1 MDPAM
6 PGRILRDPLFGF
18 LIAGAVIFL
27 VYDRVAEQ
35 GVGPVEVSAATRA
48 ALVAD
53 FEALTGRKASTQD
66 TDRLVRSHVADEL
79 LFRAALDE
87 GRHLDDGIVRARV
100 VEQMRLQIAG
110 RVPDPS
116 EEELVD
122 YYSENLHRYRSE
134 PTASFEHLFLR
145 EAPADAAA
153 LRARLQRG
161 ESVEGDPF
169 DHGRDFPR
177 YGQSM
182 LRGLLGEEFVTA
194 LWSAEVGTWTGPVR
208 SSQGWHY
215 VLVSERLPAQRLA
228 FAQVQRQVES
238 DVLAAA
244 IDSAVARR
252 LAELERN
259 YGVRIER

>member
-1 MDPAM
+1 M
-6 PGRILRDPLFGF
+6 PGRIVREPLFAF
-18 LIAGAVIFL
+18 LVAGAAIFL
-27 VYDRVAEQ
+27 LYDRVADQ
-35 GVGPVEVSAATRA
+35 RDGPVEISAATRA

-53 FEALTGRKASTQD
+53 FEAVTGRKASAD
-66 TDRLVRSHVADEL
+66 DADRLVRAHVADEL

-87 GRHLDDGIVRARV
+87 GRHLDDGIVRARL
-100 VEQMRLQIAG
+100 VEQMRVQIAG

-122 YYSENLHRYRSE
+122 YYSEHLERYRSE
-134 PTASFEHLFLR
+134 PTMSFEHLFLR
-145 EAPADAAA
+145 DEPADAGT
-153 LRARLQRG
+153 LLARLQRG
-161 ESVEGDPF
+161 ERLEGDTF

-182 LRGLLGEEFVTA
+182 LRGLLGPEFVAA
-194 LWSAEVGTWTGPVR
+194 LWSAPAGQWTGPVR
-208 SSQGWHY
+208 SSQGWHF

-228 FAQVQRQVES
+228 FTQVRRQVES
-238 DVLAAA
+238 DVLAAT
-244 IDSAVARR
+244 IDAAVARR